1 MDFLGGIFREPLEM
15 LFTLWT
21 IEVDVS
27 VSHLNLELYFNYLSC
42 LKTYVILIGT
52 SRLQYLF

>member
-1 MDFLGGIFREPLEM
+1 MDFLGEIFREPLEM
-15 LFTLWT
+15 LFTLWI

-27 VSHLNLELYFNYLSC
+27 VSHSNLELYFNYLSF